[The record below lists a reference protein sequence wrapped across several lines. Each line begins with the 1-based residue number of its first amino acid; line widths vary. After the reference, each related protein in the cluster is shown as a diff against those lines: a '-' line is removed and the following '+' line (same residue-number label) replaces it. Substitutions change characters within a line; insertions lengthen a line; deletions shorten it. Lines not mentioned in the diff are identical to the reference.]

1 MVLDNIKAGLN
12 TSVNIEICH
21 WNISCASSLSFGRF
35 PSLSEES
42 SMTELRPLVVRN
54 FANLEVDSIHSS
66 SFCSF
71 AILSSIWLISLSP
84 LCTTSVSYSFTE
96 SNSISL
102 SSFIWQIRCSI
113 LQGLVADTCQWC
125 WTLQESLYV
134 CSLATVYPN
143 LSVRTDFGYLWI
155 TKVGSVQNTAAVQ
168 TFAQSRNLLRR
179 LAEYKPGPHVFPH
192 WSPSRYMKVSLPRT
206 SHERSLYLRQ
216 FRHGFLVMSFSD
228 CWLNCLEYW
237 WYEKR
242 LSLSYFTKVT
252 PL

>member
-1 MVLDNIKAGLN
+1 MFFIGAIIRRMVLDNIKAGLN
-12 TSVNIEICH
+12 TSRQILKYVTGIFRVLQVYLLAGSPPWVRRAAWQSWDLWSWGI
-21 WNISCASSLSFGRF
+21 WPILKSTRSIQARSA
-35 PSLSEES
+35 PSLSS
-42 SMTELRPLVVRN
+42 PPSGWSLYLRFAPPLFHTASLN
-54 FANLEVDSIHSS
+54 PTPYLIFDYL
-66 SFCSF
+66 
-71 AILSSIWLISLSP
+71 AIS
-84 LCTTSVSYSFTE
+84 
-96 SNSISL
+96 
-102 SSFIWQIRCSI
+102 CSI
-113 LQGLVADTCQWC
+113 LHGLVADTCQWC

-216 FRHGFLVMSFSD
+216 FRHGFLVMSLSD

-237 WYEKR
+237 W
-242 LSLSYFTKVT
+242 
-252 PL
+252 